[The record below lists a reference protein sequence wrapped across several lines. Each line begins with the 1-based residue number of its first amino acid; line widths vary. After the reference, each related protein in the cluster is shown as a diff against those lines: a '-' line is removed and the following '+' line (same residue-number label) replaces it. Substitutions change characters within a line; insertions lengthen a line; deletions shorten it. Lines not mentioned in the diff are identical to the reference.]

1 MTETVTAA
9 TPPADTSGSAPASTP
24 ASGGSTP
31 APDFSWL
38 GADAKPEVQQYVQG
52 KGFKSPAAIAEAY
65 INAEKALS
73 SREIAIPKP
82 EDTAG
87 WAKLRAAM
95 GVPEAPDK
103 YDLGEVGKTLK
114 PEALKQW
121 GGVFHQLGLSNDQ
134 AAKLVA
140 QTTQMAQA
148 QQEAQHAE
156 YVATTEKVAER
167 MKAEYGDKWPQFH
180 DIASR
185 GFNVIKEQLKLD
197 DAKIDA
203 LERSLGTRELLSLA
217 HMIGEAKVEAG
228 FVTSDGQ
235 HRGMTRD
242 QARHE
247 INKLK
252 GDREKY
258 LALMSSGHPNH
269 AAVQREWT
277 ELRRIAEG

>member
-1 MTETVTAA
+1 MTEQVSTAPA
-9 TPPADTSGSAPASTP
+9 QGIDTPAPASTP
-24 ASGGSTP
+24 ATGSAP
-31 APDFSWL
+31 APDLSWL
-38 GADAKPEVQQYVQG
+38 GSDVKPEIQQYVQG
-52 KGFKSPAAIAEAY
+52 KGFKNPAAVVESY
-65 INAEKALS
+65 MNAEKALS
-73 SREIAIPKP
+73 SRELAIPKP

-87 WAKLRAAM
+87 WAKIKAAM
-95 GVPEAPDK
+95 GVPESPDK
-103 YDLGEVGKTLK
+103 YDLGEVGKSLK
-114 PEALKQW
+114 PEALQQW

-148 QQEAQHAE
+148 QQEAAEAE
-156 YVATTEKVAER
+156 YIATTEKVAER
-167 MKAEYGDKWPQFH
+167 MKAEYGDKWGAFH

-185 GFNVIKEQLKLD
+185 GFSVIKEQLKLD

-228 FVTSDGQ
+228 FVSADGQ

-252 GDREKY
+252 GDGEKY
-258 LALMSSGHPNH
+258 KALMNSNHPNH
-269 AAVQREWT
+269 AAVQAEWT
-277 ELRRIAEG
+277 QLRRIAEG

>member
-1 MTETVTAA
+1 MTEQVASAPAQGTD
-9 TPPADTSGSAPASTP
+9 TPASAPASTP
-24 ASGGSTP
+24 VAGSTP
-31 APDFSWL
+31 APDLSWL

-73 SREIAIPKP
+73 SREPAIPKP

-156 YVATTEKVAER
+156 YVQTTEKVAER
-167 MKAEYGDKWPQFH
+167 MKAEYGDKWPAFH

-203 LERSLGTRELLSLA
+203 LERALGTRELLSLA

-228 FVTSDGQ
+228 FVAADGQ
-235 HRGMTRD
+235 HRGMTKD

-247 INKLK
+247 MNKIK
-252 GDREKY
+252 GSPDKY
-258 LALMSSGHPNH
+258 QALMSSNHPNH
-269 AAVQREWT
+269 AAVLSEWQQ
-277 ELRRIAEG
+277 LRKIVEG